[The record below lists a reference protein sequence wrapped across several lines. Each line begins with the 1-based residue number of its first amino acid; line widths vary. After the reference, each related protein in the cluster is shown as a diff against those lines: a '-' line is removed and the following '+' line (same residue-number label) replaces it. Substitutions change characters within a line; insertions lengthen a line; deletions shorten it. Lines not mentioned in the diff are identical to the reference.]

1 MTDPQFEF
9 TAIYDYEGM
18 SFTPH
23 GWASP
28 HSQSRLR
35 VRNHAFP
42 IWVLFRLVPTLPAFD
57 YWWKNT

>member
-23 GWASP
+23 GWAS

-35 VRNHAFP
+35 VQHYAFP
-42 IWVLFRLVPTLPAFD
+42 ILVLFRLLPTLPAVD